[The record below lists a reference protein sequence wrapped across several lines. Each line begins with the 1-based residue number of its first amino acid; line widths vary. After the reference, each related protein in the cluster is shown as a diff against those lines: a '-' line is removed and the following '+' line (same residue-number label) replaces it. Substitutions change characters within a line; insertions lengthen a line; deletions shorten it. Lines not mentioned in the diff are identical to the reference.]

1 MEAKAMRPFF
11 FTTLAAGVV
20 LASAAIGTS
29 ADANAAVR
37 HPHYRTQ
44 AVPYVRQNPYTTL
57 NTFDAPGIG
66 MDQGRRDW
74 NPISG
79 TPRWNAL
86 GTAP

>member
-1 MEAKAMRPFF
+1 MEAKAMRPFL
-11 FTTLAAGVV
+11 FTTLAAGAV

-29 ADANAAVR
+29 ADASAAAR
-37 HPHYRTQ
+37 HRHYRTQ
-44 AVPYVRQNPYTTL
+44 VVPYVRQNPYANF

-66 MDQGRRDW
+66 ARRDW

>member
-1 MEAKAMRPFF
+1 MRPFF
-11 FTTLAAGVV
+11 FTTLAAGAV

-37 HPHYRTQ
+37 HRHYRTQ

-57 NTFDAPGIG
+57 NTFGTPSIGINET
-66 MDQGRRDW
+66 RRDW
-74 NPISG
+74 NPVSG
-79 TPRWNAL
+79 TPRWNFL